1 MRTDSR
7 SLPPISRS
15 LPPIKLLVLFIAT
28 YGASSYT
35 WADDRQLEVASRD
48 GIDEVVVIKRRES
61 DYSVITEEAQKIL
74 EVPGSLGDP
83 IMAAF
88 SLPGV
93 LSAGEAGAPAV
104 RGSSPADN
112 RYMVDGAPAGF
123 VFHAFSTSVFNEN
136 IIQDFQL
143 YSAGFGPQYSNAIG
157 GVFDIKLRDPKHQPI
172 TTKLDLNMLHLGAF
186 VEGEVTENSAFYLS
200 ARGSVMQYFFNDKAK
215 KDVEKEDGVRV
226 QQAPQDS
233 DYQFKYQYDLDD
245 ANSITLSANGATDLA
260 EAEFLDLSTD
270 VLEDPDMAGD
280 ARIKSNFQNAFVSWR
295 SQLDDSSQLH
305 VQLGQYVNKGNTFW
319 GDQKYFFNI
328 KTTDD
333 YVTAQYEFLLA
344 KDHSLT
350 LGAEAHS
357 TDYDYDARFINYV
370 CTETD
375 PDCLFRRGELITTS
389 DLIKVNEQSFYIN
402 DHWAITEKLALDL
415 GGQAHHND
423 LTDEIFYHPRA
434 ALSWTFAEDWTLSSS
449 AGTYDRLPDIDKLF
463 PEVGNPELKSPESN
477 HYTLGLKQMLGDGWS
492 WSATAYYKT
501 MDQLPRAMEAGA
513 VPNYTNN
520 IEGEAYGLD
529 LFINKELTNKWYGW
543 LALSTSKSSRTD
555 KLTNKETDYYLD
567 TPVVLNMVANYKYN
581 DKWTIGGRFTA
592 RTGHAYTPIIGVQK
606 NPYFDNHILPVYG
619 DAFSDNL
626 PTYTRL
632 DLRVKRDTTFWGFP
646 GAWTL
651 DILNVLNT
659 RNVTDRHLDY
669 KRTTSPQNFTLED
682 EVGLG
687 IIPAAGI
694 SITF

>member
-1 MRTDSR
+1 MCAYSR
-7 SLPPISRS
+7 SLPPV
-15 LPPIKLLVLFIAT
+15 KLLALLIAT
-28 YGASSYT
+28 YGSVPSV
-35 WADDRQLEVASRD
+35 WADDKQLEVASRD

-61 DYSVITEEAQKIL
+61 DYSVITEQAQKIL

-93 LSAGEAGAPAV
+93 LSAGEVGAPAV

-123 VFHAFSTSVFNEN
+123 VFHSFSTSVFNEN

-172 TTKLDLNMLHLGAF
+172 TTKLDLNTLHAGVF
-186 VEGEVTENSAFYLS
+186 TEGEVTENSAFYLS
-200 ARGSVMQYFFNDKAK
+200 ARGSIQQYLFGDKAK
-215 KDVEKEDGVRV
+215 EDLEKEDGIRV
-226 QQAPQDS
+226 QEVPQDS
-233 DYQFKYQYDLDD
+233 DYQFKYQYNLDD
-245 ANSITLSANGATDLA
+245 ANSITLNANGATDLA

-280 ARIKSNFQNAFVSWR
+280 ARIKNNFQNAFISWR
-295 SQLDDSSQLH
+295 SQPDDSSQLN
-305 VQLGQYVNKGNTFW
+305 VQLGQYVNKGDTFW
-319 GDQKYFFNI
+319 GDKKYFFNI
-328 KTTDD
+328 KTTDS

-357 TDYDYDARFINYV
+357 TDYDYTARFINYV

-375 PDCLFRRGELITTS
+375 PDCLFRRGELINTS
-389 DLIKVNEQSFYIN
+389 DLIKVNEQTFYLN
-402 DHWAITEKLALDL
+402 DHWAAADTFSLDV
-415 GGQAHHND
+415 GGQVHYND
-423 LTDEIFYHPRA
+423 LTEETFYHPRVA
-434 ALSWTFAEDWTLSSS
+434 MSWNFAQDWTLTSS

-463 PEVGNPELKSPESN
+463 PDVGNPDLKSPESN
-477 HYTLGLKQMLGDGWS
+477 HYTLGLKQTLGNGWS
-492 WSATAYYKT
+492 WSATAYCKT
-501 MDQLPRAMEAGA
+501 MDQLPLAMGVDA

-520 IEGEAYGLD
+520 VEGEAYGMD
-529 LFINKELTNKWYGW
+529 LFINKELTDKWYGW
-543 LALSTSKSSRTD
+543 LALSASKSTRTD
-555 KLTNKETDYYLD
+555 KLTDKETDYYLD
-567 TPVVLNMVANYKYN
+567 TPLVLNMVANYKFN
-581 DKWTIGGRFTA
+581 NKWTLGGRFTA
-592 RTGHAYTPIIGVQK
+592 RTGHAYTPIVGVQK

-619 DAFSDNL
+619 DAFSENL
-626 PTYTRL
+626 PTYARL
-632 DLRVKRDTTFWGFP
+632 DIRLKRDTTFWGHQ

-651 DILNVLNT
+651 DILNALNR

-682 EVGLG
+682 EVGFG